1 MAQRGNQINQEIICC
16 TICLDLLKH
25 PVTIPCGHSYCMDCI
40 QSSCDGKL
48 YSCPQCRKSFT
59 PRPVLLKNTM
69 LAALVEE
76 LKKTGRQPAPADH
89 GYAGAED
96 VCTGRKLRAW
106 GSRSHLSHDMS
117 VTTRLD
123 DVSSSPANMVKKQRG
138 VTSSSLKMEKHSN
151 NFNLILESS
160 DDEAPEEVTFEDS
173 KAQALKSMKLALD
186 TARRDKE
193 LLKEKRKKRQEL
205 FQEQKKRKLLPAAV
219 LEEIDSKKQKPSED
233 EAEDEQQEEG
243 GEETKKRKKKSG
255 KLANA
260 RKQRAAVPGEQ
271 EGEEQKCSG
280 DVCQ

>member
-1 MAQRGNQINQEIICC
+1 MAQRGNQINQEINCC

-25 PVTIPCGHSYCMDCI
+25 PVTIPCGHSYCMD
-40 QSSCDGKL
+40 
-48 YSCPQCRKSFT
+48 
-59 PRPVLLKNTM
+59 
-69 LAALVEE
+69 
-76 LKKTGRQPAPADH
+76 
-89 GYAGAED
+89 
-96 VCTGRKLRAW
+96 W
-106 GSRSHLSHDMS
+106 GSRSHLSHDIA

-123 DVSSSPANMVKKQRG
+123 DVSSPANMVKKQRG
-138 VTSSSLKMEKHSN
+138 ETSSSLKMEKHSD

-233 EAEDEQQEEG
+233 E
-243 GEETKKRKKKSG
+243 
-255 KLANA
+255 
-260 RKQRAAVPGEQ
+260 V
-271 EGEEQKCSG
+271 
-280 DVCQ
+280 